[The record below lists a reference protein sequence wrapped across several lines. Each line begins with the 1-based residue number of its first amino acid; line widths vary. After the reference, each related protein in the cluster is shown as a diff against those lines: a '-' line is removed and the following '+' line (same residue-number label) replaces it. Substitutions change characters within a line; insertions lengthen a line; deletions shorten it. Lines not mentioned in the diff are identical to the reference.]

1 MPFALAIL
9 KQAKHRVRNSIY
21 LWQKRFGDDED
32 AQCRV
37 ARVRDHRLRMKV
49 GAELMLGRKV
59 KCWQRQDEVLVEGFA
74 LAEIATG
81 E

>member
-1 MPFALAIL
+1 
-9 KQAKHRVRNSIY
+9 
-21 LWQKRFGDDED
+21 
-32 AQCRV
+32 
-37 ARVRDHRLRMKV
+37 MKV

>member
-1 MPFALAIL
+1 
-9 KQAKHRVRNSIY
+9 
-21 LWQKRFGDDED
+21 
-32 AQCRV
+32 
-37 ARVRDHRLRMKV
+37 MKA
-49 GAELMLGRKV
+49 GAELIPGGKV